1 MDLPIAC
8 TLDERSLA
16 ERRERWERLMDRS
29 LVDRRPHERGMVLRF
44 REDPGAAG
52 ELAGLV
58 DLERDCCGFAEWTVD
73 PPGGDGFV
81 TLRVEADGAG
91 AAAIREMF
99 TPPA

>member
-8 TLDERSLA
+8 TLGERSFA

-52 ELAGLV
+52 ELA
-58 DLERDCCGFAEWTVD
+58 AWSISN
-73 PPGGDGFV
+73 V
-81 TLRVEADGAG
+81 T
-91 AAAIREMF
+91 AAASPSGPSIRRAA
-99 TPPA
+99 TAS